1 MMSRGH
7 RSPEQLP
14 PGVPAEK
21 ADSRWIEGSL
31 GHVKDLSD
39 RVTELST
46 LMGVSALV
54 SSQRPLP
61 EVLEQVCRLSAE
73 ICKADVAFV
82 HLSDGDDDLVCLARH
97 APNDTLLY
105 AWEGIA
111 RIYGRRASLNGK
123 MASRSNLLLR
133 TDGDEK
139 HDTPSMGGICSVP
152 LKGKS
157 RVVGA
162 LAVGFSGVH
171 RFSAREKDML
181 NAISAQLAMAVERSW
196 LFDQLQEQ
204 LARANSLREVATR
217 IGSNLE
223 LDQVLD
229 SIVNHASKLLAAE
242 FSAIFLADP
251 PSSKTSHAEGRG
263 SGRDQAPDGAVQ
275 MDDGPL
281 GKAVR
286 RAVET
291 GSLAIVQSAQP
302 RSQSNPSADPKPDD
316 YRAAL
321 AVPLLSG
328 QEVLGALVIC
338 YLERRRFDTSDIS
351 LAEDFAGQAA
361 LAIHNARLY
370 GDAME
375 NRLSLEAAINQI
387 NNHGISLL
395 DDELNIRFANPATFW
410 LIGVKPRKGAVP
422 AAEWTALV
430 KKGLREGAQLD
441 QMIERIRE
449 HPEETVAVQL
459 LARSTAEAPKI
470 MKLMS
475 LPLRRADGTIS
486 GRVNLL
492 EEE

>member
-1 MMSRGH
+1 MSRGR
-7 RSPEQLP
+7 RSSE
-14 PGVPAEK
+14 PAPAGAAEEK
-21 ADSRWIEGSL
+21 PDTRWAADGL
-31 GHVKDLSD
+31 GQVKDLSD

-73 ICKADVAFV
+73 ICRADVAFI
-82 HLSDGDDDLVCLARH
+82 HLSDGEDDLVCLARH
-97 APNDTLLY
+97 SPSDSMQY

-111 RIYGRRASLNGK
+111 RIYGRKAILNGK
-123 MASRSNLLLR
+123 MTSRSNLLLR
-133 TDGDEK
+133 AGGEEASGA
-139 HDTPSMGGICSVP
+139 PSMGGICSVP

-171 RFSAREKDML
+171 RFTAREKDML

-204 LARANSLREVATR
+204 LARANSLREVANR

-229 SIVNHASKLLAAE
+229 SIVDHASKLLAAE
-242 FSAIFLADP
+242 FSAIFLVDP
-251 PSSKTSHAEGRG
+251 PAAAGSQPEGRG
-263 SGRDQAPDGAVQ
+263 SGRNHAPDGAVQ
-275 MDDGPL
+275 LDDGPL
-281 GKAVR
+281 GRAVR
-286 RAVET
+286 RAVDT
-291 GSLAIVQSAQP
+291 GTVAIVQSTLP
-302 RSQSNPSADPKPDD
+302 RSQCNPSADPKPED

-338 YLERRRFDTSDIS
+338 YLEGRRFDSSDVS

-361 LAIHNARLY
+361 LAIHNARVY

-375 NRLSLEAAINQI
+375 NRLTLEAAINQI
-387 NNHGISLL
+387 NNHGICLL

-410 LIGVKPRKGAVP
+410 LVGVKPRKGTVP

-430 KKGLREGAQLD
+430 KKGLLEGTQLD
-441 QMIERIRE
+441 QILDRFRE
-449 HPEETVAVQL
+449 HPEETVAAEL
-459 LARSTAEAPKI
+459 SARGAAETPKVI
-470 MKLMS
+470 RLMS
-475 LPLRRADGTIS
+475 LPLRQADGTVK

-492 EEE
+492 EEQ